1 MNFFEMM
8 EAVRTGSVTRLPHW
22 PVDVYL
28 MMVDGALFLFNGQV
42 HEPYTPDDADELSH
56 EWVILPQNGGSW

>member
-22 PVDVYL
+22 PMDVCL
-28 MMVDGALFLFNGQV
+28 MMDNDSLYLYNGVV
-42 HEPYTPDDADELSH
+42 HEPYTPDDADAASR
-56 EWVILPQNGGSW
+56 EWVVMPQNGGTW